1 MGHHLD
7 LHRDGH
13 AQQAKRQNRDKASDK
28 NGAKRRVSFQQAE
41 IEQPGIVGSLQR
53 LVVIF
58 NTLFTVGHATIAE

>member
-7 LHRDGH
+7 LHRNGH

-41 IEQPGIVGSLQR
+41 IEQPGLSVHYSALSLF
-53 LVVIF
+53 LIPFLLWVM
-58 NTLFTVGHATIAE
+58 LP